1 MELWDA
7 YDSGLKI
14 IEGMTLVRGEEKSIP
29 AGVYHLVCNILVRHT
44 DGTYLLMKRDPRKS
58 YAGMW
63 EATAGGSAL
72 KGESPSECAMRELRE
87 ETGLTPP
94 ELIEMERTVSD
105 EGHCI
110 HCFFLCL
117 TDCDK
122 NSVRLQ
128 DGETCDYKWAE
139 REEILAMSDE
149 ELLGKRERELLR
161 NDPELA
167 AVLRPAAVSR
177 ELTG

>member
-1 MELWDA
+1 MEYWDA

-14 IEGMTLVRGEEKSIP
+14 IEGMTLIRGEESSIP

-63 EATAGGSAL
+63 EATAGGSVL
-72 KGESPSECAMRELRE
+72 KGESPYEGAMRELRE

-94 ELIEMERTVSD
+94 ELIEMERSISD

-110 HCFFLCL
+110 HCFYLCP

-122 NSVRLQ
+122 SSVRLQ
-128 DGETCDYKWAE
+128 EGETCDYRWAE
-139 REEILAMSDE
+139 PEEILAMSDT
-149 ELLGKRERELLR
+149 ELLGKREKELIT
-161 NDPELA
+161 NDPDLTS
-167 AVLRPAAVSR
+167 VLKTASDSR
-177 ELTG
+177 KVTE